1 MSNQAQFGRNKYHQ
15 SRLRVVSRDEV
26 TQPAVLDLPTED
38 ADKVTEA
45 VEPVVD
51 AEVETVVDAEVEP
64 VVDAEVE
71 TVVDAE
77 VETVVDA
84 EVETVVDAEVETV
97 VDADNTKKVETSK
110 SASSRSEGGNE

>member
-51 AEVETVVDAEVEP
+51 AEVETVVDA
-64 VVDAEVE
+64 
-71 TVVDAE
+71 
-77 VETVVDA
+77 
-84 EVETVVDAEVETV
+84 
-97 VDADNTKKVETSK
+97 DNTKKVETSK